1 MFQNKFLILSDI
13 PPISIFSLH
22 SIGLSNGKTVTTEN
36 KEAQL
41 VPTLTGTTQNVVPP
55 PHSQLSMTP
64 ASFFTLPSEETEAQG
79 KKRGSRAVL
88 ALFPEIIAC
97 DNHCPTP
104 RATRAVPVGTDR
116 TGSPSHRQTNTNKNT
131 RFPIGEGSGTR
142 APGDRVYSLNN
153 EPSGGPRLPPEL
165 LPDEDTATHLRLQRT
180 RLRAPRPPST
190 LRAGSAKRYGC
201 RPQLSSAPSGSAG
214 AC

>member
-1 MFQNKFLILSDI
+1 
-13 PPISIFSLH
+13 
-22 SIGLSNGKTVTTEN
+22 
-36 KEAQL
+36 
-41 VPTLTGTTQNVVPP
+41 
-55 PHSQLSMTP
+55 MTP

-104 RATRAVPVGTDR
+104 RATRAVP
-116 TGSPSHRQTNTNKNT
+116 SHRQTNKNT
-131 RFPIGEGSGTR
+131 RLPIGEGSGTR

-153 EPSGGPRLPPEL
+153 APSGGRRLPPEL